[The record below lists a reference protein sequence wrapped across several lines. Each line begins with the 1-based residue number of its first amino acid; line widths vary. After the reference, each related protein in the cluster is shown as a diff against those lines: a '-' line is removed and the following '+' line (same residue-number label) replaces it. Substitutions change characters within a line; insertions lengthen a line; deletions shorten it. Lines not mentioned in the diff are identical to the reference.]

1 MALASGLVAA
11 VLAALPTARA
21 AACTTS
27 GTAARS
33 GPAATAPALAGFAA
47 RRSSAA
53 RAALS

>member
-27 GTAARS
+27 GT
-33 GPAATAPALAGFAA
+33 GPAATAPALAG
-47 RRSSAA
+47 SAA
-53 RAALS
+53 

>member
-11 VLAALPTARA
+11 FLAALPTARA

-27 GTAARS
+27 GTAART
-33 GPAATAPALAGFAA
+33 GPAATAPALAGSAA

>member
-1 MALASGLVAA
+1 MALASGLV
-11 VLAALPTARA
+11 AALPTARA

-27 GTAARS
+27 GT
-33 GPAATAPALAGFAA
+33 GPAATAPALAGSAA